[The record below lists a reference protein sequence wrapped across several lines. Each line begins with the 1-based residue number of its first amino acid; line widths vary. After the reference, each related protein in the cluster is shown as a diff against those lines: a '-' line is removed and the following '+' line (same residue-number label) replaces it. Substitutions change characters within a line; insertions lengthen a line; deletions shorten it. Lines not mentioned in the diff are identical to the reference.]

1 MTCTRAAIFFDQRA
15 RGWQLSVKHGV
26 TSCVIFSL
34 HLATSLLLGWSSYLC
49 SSVVLCSLE
58 ICYRSEYVF
67 KMLGVKMIKC
77 RRLRVLRDIHA
88 AQSCKCKQQAA
99 SQQYYISTLSTSF
112 NNMLV
117 HREEPIEI
125 APSSSSSWH
134 LFITRLPHNP
144 LQAVIFVAL
153 ACCL

>member
-77 RRLRVLRDIHA
+77 RRLQVLRDIHA

-99 SQQYYISTLSTSF
+99 SQQYYISILYPHLSTTC
-112 NNMLV
+112 
-117 HREEPIEI
+117 
-125 APSSSSSWH
+125 SS
-134 LFITRLPHNP
+134 IVNP
-144 LQAVIFVAL
+144 LRSRHLHRHRGI
-153 ACCL
+153 CS